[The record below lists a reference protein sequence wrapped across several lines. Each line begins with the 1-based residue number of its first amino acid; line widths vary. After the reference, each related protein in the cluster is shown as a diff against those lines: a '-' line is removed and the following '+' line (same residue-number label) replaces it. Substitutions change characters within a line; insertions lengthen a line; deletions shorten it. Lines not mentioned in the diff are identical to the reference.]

1 MRTRATITLTAA
13 LALAVTGCSS
23 GDESDD
29 AAPATSTASSPAAG
43 QTPAPDDGTAKAD
56 LEEAVRDYTAALFSG
71 DESGYAALSERCKKT
86 MTKASWVGMAE
97 GAHQQYGAQKA
108 TDVKVDQLSG
118 DLARVSYGAGNIPQF
133 EREGQPWVR
142 EGGAWR
148 WDACPS
154 TG

>member
-1 MRTRATITLTAA
+1 MRTRATITLAAA

-23 GDESDD
+23 GDDSDD
-29 AAPATSTASSPAAG
+29 AAPATSAASSPAAG
-43 QTPAPDDGTAKAD
+43 QTPAPDEGTATAE
-56 LEEAVRDYTAALFSG
+56 LEESVRTYTRALFSG
-71 DESGYAALSERCKKT
+71 DATGYDTLSARCKKS
-86 MTKASWVGMAE
+86 MTKASWVGMAK
-97 GAHQQYGAQKA
+97 AARQQYGEQQA
-108 TDVKVDQLSG
+108 TDVKVDQMSG

-142 EGGAWR
+142 EDGAWR